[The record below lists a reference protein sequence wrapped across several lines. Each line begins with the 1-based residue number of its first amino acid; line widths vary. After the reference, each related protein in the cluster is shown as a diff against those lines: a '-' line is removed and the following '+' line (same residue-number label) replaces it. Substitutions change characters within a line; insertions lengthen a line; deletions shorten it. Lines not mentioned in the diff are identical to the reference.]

1 MPVCVCNDGW
11 TGDYCTQVAATTP
24 IHNCY
29 THDFPLATGVHNITL
44 DDDSVVPLVC
54 DMDAW

>member
-1 MPVCVCNDGW
+1 MPVCVCNNGW
-11 TGDYCTQVAATTP
+11 TGDYCTQVASTTP

-29 THDFPLATGVHNITL
+29 THDFPLSTGVHNITL
-44 DDDSVVPLVC
+44 DDDSVMPLVC